1 MFKSWIFQKF
11 YLQVGPFGFS
21 ESPDFPFVLEAKQLV
36 FSTGLSLILKTLEQ
50 LESLDQ
56 IASLYILNNY

>member
-36 FSTGLSLILKTLEQ
+36 FSTLSLILKTLEQ

-56 IASLYILNNY
+56 IASLYVLNNY

>member
-11 YLQVGPFGFS
+11 YLQVGPFGIS
-21 ESPDFPFVLEAKQLV
+21 RFPFVLEAKQLV
-36 FSTGLSLILKTLEQ
+36 FSTLSLILKTLEQ

>member
-11 YLQVGPFGFS
+11 YLQVGPFGIS
-21 ESPDFPFVLEAKQLV
+21 RFPFVLEAKQLV
-36 FSTGLSLILKTLEQ
+36 FSTGSSLILKTLEQ

-56 IASLYILNNY
+56 IASLYVLNNY

>member
-1 MFKSWIFQKF
+1 MNFSKVLPAGGSIRIF
-11 YLQVGPFGFS
+11 GIS
-21 ESPDFPFVLEAKQLV
+21 RFPFVLEAKQLV
-36 FSTGLSLILKTLEQ
+36 FSTLSLILKTLEQ